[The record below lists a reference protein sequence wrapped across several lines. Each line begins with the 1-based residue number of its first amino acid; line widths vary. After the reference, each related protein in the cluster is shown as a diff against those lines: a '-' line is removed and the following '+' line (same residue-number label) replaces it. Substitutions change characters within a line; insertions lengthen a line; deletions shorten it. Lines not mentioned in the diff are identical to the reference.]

1 MALKEDEFS
10 LGGLNSRSDLHVIM
24 GMVLPPIAP
33 AMSELSTDIPAKYG
47 VHFGGIDYTTKT
59 INIPITIMAPHN
71 SQSYVEYAQTLAG
84 LLLTDEPD
92 NNREIPL
99 VFGFQPDLTY
109 WGHITAIADPQVTQ
123 EGAWDSTST
132 ITFVMSDPRATM
144 PQVEMPLKN
153 GLNVITVDGTA
164 QTEPVIQIIP
174 KRALKY
180 VGYTLNGGNY
190 GVGPEDPIDQDN
202 AVQEWQS
209 VIDDP
214 INSMALW
221 SNGDSALSP
230 IKTGTPHVFQGTAT
244 INEDSGSMIVKKVKG
259 KKDYG
264 AMPSS
269 LAENENKWLGPGYKY
284 NGMTQSLSEWRIKA
298 GIHHTKWEGA
308 HRGRAIG
315 QIQLL
320 WLSPN
325 GETIGHFG
333 ISDHAYGARPECF
346 LQITQPGGN
355 FDVGDGTHRT
365 FYYGYGP
372 SGAFS
377 NDSDKSI
384 RIKTG
389 TKTVSKTI
397 RSRARNGKV
406 TKKTINK
413 KVDTYVTVQNRR
425 EYSALSDAWLFLD
438 LSYYDHEYHYSITQH
453 NLANGQPYTNPNKYF
468 IVSSRQPV
476 KTGTAYDTALGGF
489 AIFFGKRPITE
500 DIQKIDYDEPY
511 MSLTH
516 LQVFKHNKV
525 NSKDTPTYIANAGSE
540 IIMDSEAQRTT
551 VDGKIEYPVWSTSY
565 PKLKPGINSLNIVGD
580 LDDAKMVLKYLPKK
594 L

>member
-10 LGGLNSRSDLHVIM
+10 LGGLNSRTDLHVIM

-33 AMSELSTDIPAKYG
+33 TMSELVTDIPAKYG
-47 VHFGGIDYTTKT
+47 NYYGGVDYTSKT
-59 INIPITIMAPHN
+59 INIPITIMAPKN
-71 SQSYVEYAQTLAG
+71 SKSYLDYTQTLAG
-84 LLLTDEPD
+84 LLLTDQTD
-92 NNREIPL
+92 NNQEIPL

-109 WGHITAIADPQVTQ
+109 WGHITSISNPQVVQ
-123 EGAWDSTST
+123 EGVWDTTST
-132 ITFVMSDPRATM
+132 ITFVMSDPRATL
-144 PQVEMPLKN
+144 PQVEVDLKN
-153 GLNVITVDGTA
+153 GLNTITVNGTA
-164 QTEPVIQIIP
+164 QTEPIIQIIP

-190 GVGPEDPIDQDN
+190 GIGPEDPIDQDN
-202 AVQEWQS
+202 AVQEWES

-214 INSMALW
+214 IKSMALW
-221 SNGDSALSP
+221 SSGDDALSP
-230 IKTGTPHVFQGTAT
+230 IKTGTAHIFQGNAT
-244 INEDSGSMIVKKVKG
+244 INEDSGSMTVKKVNG

-269 LAENENKWLGPGYKY
+269 LSENDNKWLGPGYKY
-284 NGMTQSLSEWRIKA
+284 NGMTQSLPEWRIKA

-308 HRGRAIG
+308 HSGRAIG

-333 ISDHAYGARPECF
+333 ISDHAYGTRPECF
-346 LQITQPGGN
+346 LQITQPGRN
-355 FDVGDGTHRT
+355 FDVGDGTHET

-372 SGAFS
+372 AGAFS
-377 NDSDKSI
+377 NYSDQSI
-384 RIKTG
+384 NIKTG
-389 TKTVSKTI
+389 TKTIKKVV

-406 TKKTINK
+406 TRKTVDK
-413 KVDTYVTVQNRR
+413 KVDTYITVRNRR

-438 LSYYDHEYHYSITQH
+438 ISYHDNQYNYSIVQH
-453 NLANGQPYTNPNKYF
+453 NLSNGQPYTDPNRYL
-468 IVSSRQPV
+468 IVNSQQPI
-476 KTGTAYDTALGGF
+476 KTETSYNTALGGL

-500 DIQKIDYDEPY
+500 DIQKIDYNEPY

-516 LQVFKHNKV
+516 LQVFKHNAIS
-525 NSKDTPTYIANAGSE
+525 NSNTPTYIANAGSE
-540 IIMDSEAQRTT
+540 IVLDSESQRTT
-551 VDGKIEYPVWSTSY
+551 VGGKVEYPVWSTSY
-565 PKLKPGINSLNIVGD
+565 PKLKPGVNSLNIVGD